1 MITQPRCSCLV
12 ASLDGSRRQLHEKLF
27 IDPLRPKAKSRSSS
41 FELVFFF
48 FATIQVLS
56 HLSGLTNMS
65 HDLVRLREEIERCTK
80 DYGFCPNRIWQI
92 DSQIS
97 DPECHLTGLLR
108 GFTEKLSG
116 SLVGALAHEEHSA
129 CTFDYCEFSNRN
141 FTAVQQYHE
150 PVFSE
155 AEDGESIGRQHRDKS
170 VCSPLKD
177 LFREDTLFNAVNAG
191 MPTAWHFNGRTL
203 IRHPQ
208 PFMAISHVWSDGTGS
223 GPWGPGHVN
232 ECLYI
237 YFKRLAERFQCE
249 GIWWDT
255 LCIPQDKVARGKA
268 LNIMHLN
275 YEYARVTLV
284 HDRFLRKIP
293 FTEPQTACMAIIL
306 SSWFTRGWT
315 ALELAKSQKVKVIF
329 KDCIKDLDE
338 DILGKAGDIP
348 AAAVIRNLRTSGISG
363 IEDLIR
369 TLGPRYTSWPS
380 DRAIIAGLLAGIDT
394 LQSTSGET
402 FQRDIYQ
409 RILLKIGTI
418 SHGHLFHTSATMS
431 DGFSWF
437 PTNLFQLP
445 HSAIHPELTINDSG
459 EVIGTWKVVSPHCVQ
474 LQDCVWDVS
483 HPLIEAR
490 VRHVLVENRDKHVLL
505 VVPAEGNIQDNNVQ
519 RALLVEV
526 FRCGSELPGFKC
538 QFVGSMRFHT
548 ALTDSGQSKD
558 MVVNIG
564 NTRDCQRLSQ
574 HEIAW
579 DIIDQYEAATD
590 TRIEARQ
597 DDRLHISLEEG
608 WTICHHAA
616 WVDDWSLVEV
626 ESDPGP
632 YNQTDSLGR
641 RPIHLAAER
650 GHHEIVLQLIAMG
663 MDPSC
668 PDGTGQTPLHRAA
681 WGGSLRSVE
690 CLLENGSRARAR
702 DKFGNSALHVAADM
716 GFEDVVYCLCGKVDV
731 MIRGRNGLTP
741 LHYAAMSGHEAICAY
756 FLHMGAEIDA
766 VDRAFGWTP
775 LHCAADNG
783 HAETVRRLLAHKAA
797 VEAQDKIFKWTALH
811 FAEMNGNEEVA
822 RLLTDKK
829 ASQHAKDKNGWTPQ
843 HFAKIR
849 LSTTSFISTMS
860 KVSWTLPHLLA
871 IDGCGQVTRLLLD
884 TEKGQG
890 ISQGTIRS
898 HILHEAA
905 NRGYHRA
912 VNALFRGRVYVRETF
927 LCCELDIPTI
937 FESLRT
943 YSKLLGQFTPLHLA
957 AHKGY
962 SKTCWT
968 LVENGAKINQES
980 IGEEIWADRLTAL
993 HLAALGGCPRTVS
1006 SLLKQGADLNHQTAR
1021 GYTALHFAA
1030 IGGHKDVVEKLLDER
1045 ASIYVQSAD
1054 KFSALAY
1061 AVRGGYDTIVD
1072 MLLDKHPSVDE
1083 HSNAHGA
1090 MFLAILLGR
1099 VEIFSRLIQRGA
1111 PVEARINR
1119 LTLLHHAARYGQEKI
1134 VEILLSHH
1142 ADVHATVPDDLGG
1155 ITGFKGR
1162 LETHR
1167 RATPLHLAAEGGHEI
1182 VTQMLLNA
1190 DANVHLRNY
1199 DQLTPLHLAARE
1211 GHSKIVL
1218 QLLDKGAAI
1227 HGDSQTGTTPLHL
1240 AVRGAGTTVLN
1251 KFLKGN
1257 SDDAEDVVDHRFTK
1271 TVEELLRHHAD
1282 PNAADNLGRTALH
1295 YAAESGWEEIAM
1307 KLIEG
1312 GASADSKSKDGQ
1324 APRRLALQAGHDTLA
1339 KALGRHEKNLF
1350 QRLRR

>member
-1 MITQPRCSCLV
+1 
-12 ASLDGSRRQLHEKLF
+12 
-27 IDPLRPKAKSRSSS
+27 
-41 FELVFFF
+41 
-48 FATIQVLS
+48 
-56 HLSGLTNMS
+56 MS
-65 HDLVRLREEIERCTK
+65 HDLVRLREEIERSTK

-97 DPECHLTGLLR
+97 DPECHLTGLLQ

-116 SLVGALAHEEHSA
+116 SLVDAMSHEEHSA

-155 AEDGESIGRQHRDKS
+155 TEDDETTRTQHNGRDKS

-191 MPTAWHFNGRTL
+191 LPTAWHFDGRTL

-223 GPWGPGHVN
+223 GPWGPGQVN

-249 GIWWDT
+249 GIWWDA
-255 LCIPQDKVARGKA
+255 LCIPQDKIARGKA

-293 FTEPQTACMAIIL
+293 FTGPQTACMAIIL

-315 ALELAKSQKVKVIF
+315 ALELAKSQKVKIIF

-338 DILGKAGDIP
+338 DILAKAGSNP
-348 AAAVIRNLRTSGISG
+348 AANVISNLRTSGIMG

-394 LQSTSGET
+394 LQSSSGET

-409 RILLKIGTI
+409 RLLLKIGTI

-445 HSAIHPELTINDSG
+445 HSAIHPELTINNSG
-459 EVIGTWKVVSPHCVQ
+459 EVTGTWKVISPHCVQ

-505 VVPAEGNIQDNNVQ
+505 VVPAEGNIEDTNVR

-526 FRCGSELPGFKC
+526 FRCGSELPAFKC
-538 QFVGSMRFHT
+538 EFVGSMRFHT
-548 ALTDSGQSKD
+548 ALTDAGQSKD

-579 DIIDQYEAATD
+579 DIINQYEAATD

-597 DDRLHISLEEG
+597 HDRLHISLEEG
-608 WTICHHAA
+608 WTIYHHAA
-616 WVDDWSLVEV
+616 WVDDWSLVEF
-626 ESDPGP
+626 ESDLGP
-632 YNQTDSLGR
+632 YNQPDAIGR

-650 GHHEIVLQLIAMG
+650 GHQEIVTQLIAMG
-663 MDPSC
+663 MDPNC
-668 PDGTGQTPLHRAA
+668 PDSTDQTPLHRAA
-681 WGGSLRSVE
+681 WGGSLRTVE
-690 CLLENGSRARAR
+690 CLLENGSTAEAR

-716 GFEDVVYCLCGKVDV
+716 GFEDVVRCLCGKVNV

-741 LHYAAMSGHEAICAY
+741 LHYAAMSGHEAICEY
-756 FLHMGAEIDA
+756 LLQMGADVDA

-783 HAETVRRLLAHKAA
+783 HAKAVRRLFAHKAA
-797 VEAQDKIFKWTALH
+797 VEARDEILKWTPLH

-822 RLLTDKK
+822 RLLRENK
-829 ASQHAKDKNGWTPQ
+829 ASQHAKDNNGWTPEY
-843 HFAKIR
+843 FAKIR
-849 LSTTSFISTMS
+849 LSTTSVVGKTS
-860 KVSWTLPHLLA
+860 KLSWTLPHLLA
-871 IDGCGQVTRLLLD
+871 IDGRREVTRLFLD
-884 TEKGQG
+884 TEKGED

-912 VNALFRGRVYVRETF
+912 VSALVRESVHFRESF
-927 LCCELDIPTI
+927 LGCELDVSTI
-937 FESLRT
+937 YESSRA
-943 YSKLLGQFTPLHLA
+943 YSKLLGRFTPLHLA

-962 SKTCWT
+962 SKTCWI
-968 LVENGAKINQES
+968 LVQNGANINQES
-980 IGEEIWADRLTAL
+980 IGEEMWADRFTAL

-1006 SLLKQGADLNHQTAR
+1006 SLVQQGADLDHQTAR
-1021 GYTALHFAA
+1021 GFTALHFAA
-1030 IGGHKDVVEKLLDER
+1030 MGGHKDVVEKLLEER
-1045 ASIYVQSAD
+1045 ASIYIKSDD
-1054 KFSALAY
+1054 KLTPLAY
-1061 AVRGGYDTIVD
+1061 AAQGGYGTIVD
-1072 MLLDKHPSVDE
+1072 MLLDKHPSEAVDE
-1083 HSNAHGA
+1083 NTYARGA
-1090 MFLAILLGR
+1090 MHRAIKYGR

-1111 PVEARINR
+1111 PVEATTNW
-1119 LTLLHHAARYGQEKI
+1119 LTPLHNAARYGQEKI
-1134 VEILLSHH
+1134 VEILLKHH
-1142 ADVHATVPDDLGG
+1142 AEVDATVTDDLGG
-1155 ITGFKGR
+1155 TTGYRAR
-1162 LETHR
+1162 LETYR
-1167 RATPLHLAAEGGHEI
+1167 LATPLHLAAEGGHEI
-1182 VTQMLLNA
+1182 VTQMLLDAN
-1190 DANVHLRNY
+1190 ANVHLRNY
-1199 DQLTPLHLAARE
+1199 LQLTPLHLAARE

-1227 HGDSQTGTTPLHL
+1227 HGNLQAKSTPLHL

-1257 SDDAEDVVDHRFTK
+1257 SDDAEQVLDHRFIK

-1282 PNAADNLGRTALH
+1282 PNAADNSGRTPLH
-1295 YAAESGWEEIAM
+1295 YAAESGWEKIVM

-1312 GASADSKSKDGQ
+1312 GASADAKNKDGQ
-1324 APRRLALQAGHDTLA
+1324 TPRRLALQAGHDTLA

-1350 QRLRR
+1350 QRLRHKSQDFMMT

>member
-1 MITQPRCSCLV
+1 
-12 ASLDGSRRQLHEKLF
+12 
-27 IDPLRPKAKSRSSS
+27 
-41 FELVFFF
+41 
-48 FATIQVLS
+48 
-56 HLSGLTNMS
+56 MS
-65 HDLVRLREEIERCTK
+65 HDLVRFREEIERCTK
-80 DYGFCPNRIWQI
+80 NYGFCPNRIWQI

-97 DPECHLTGLLR
+97 DPECHLTGLLQ

-116 SLVGALAHEEHSA
+116 SLVDAMSHEEHSA

-150 PVFSE
+150 PAFLE
-155 AEDGESIGRQHRDKS
+155 AKDDETTRSQHTGRDKS

-191 MPTAWHFNGRTL
+191 LPTAWHFNGRTL

-249 GIWWDT
+249 GIWWDA

-293 FTEPQTACMAIIL
+293 FTEPQTACMAIIF

-315 ALELAKSQKVKVIF
+315 ALELAKSQKVKIIF

-338 DILGKAGDIP
+338 DILAKAGGNP
-348 AAAVIRNLRTSGISG
+348 AANVISNLRTSGIMG

-394 LQSTSGET
+394 LQSGSGET

-409 RILLKIGTI
+409 RILLKIGTV

-445 HSAIHPELTINDSG
+445 HSAIHPELTINGSG
-459 EVIGTWKVVSPHCVQ
+459 EVIGTWKVLSPHCVQ

-505 VVPAEGNIQDNNVQ
+505 VVPAEGNIPDTNVR

-526 FRCGSELPGFKC
+526 FRCGSDIPAFKC
-538 QFVGSMRFHT
+538 EFVGSMRFHT
-548 ALTDSGQSKD
+548 ALTDAGQSKN

-564 NTRDCQRLSQ
+564 NTRDCQQLSQ

-597 DDRLHISLEEG
+597 DDRLNISLEEG

-616 WVDDWSLVEV
+616 WVDDWSLVEI

-632 YNQTDSLGR
+632 YNQPDALGR

-650 GHHEIVLQLIAMG
+650 GHHEIVTQLIAMG
-663 MDPSC
+663 VDPSC
-668 PDGTGQTPLHRAA
+668 PDSTNQTPLHRAA
-681 WGGSLRSVE
+681 WGGSLKTVE
-690 CLLENGSRARAR
+690 CLLENGSTAKAR

-716 GFEDVVYCLCGKVDV
+716 GFEDVVYYLCGKVDV
-731 MIRGRNGLTP
+731 MLRGKNGLTP

-756 FLHMGAEIDA
+756 LLHMGADIDA
-766 VDRAFGWTP
+766 VDGVFGWTP

-783 HAETVRRLLAHKAA
+783 HAETVRRLLVHKAA
-797 VEAQDKIFKWTALH
+797 VEAQDSMFKWTPLH
-811 FAEMNGNEEVA
+811 FAEMNGNEGVA
-822 RLLTDKK
+822 RLLKENK
-829 ASQHAKDKNGWTPQ
+829 ASRHAKDKNGWAPQ
-843 HFAKIR
+843 DFAKVR
-849 LSTTSFISTMS
+849 LSTKCINVKS

-871 IDGCGQVTRLLLD
+871 MDGRREVTRLLLD
-884 TEKGQG
+884 TEKGKDISRG
-890 ISQGTIRS
+890 IIRS

-905 NRGYHRA
+905 SRGYHRA
-912 VNALFRGRVYVRETF
+912 VHALVRGSVYVRESF
-927 LCCELDIPTI
+927 LGCELDISTI
-937 FESLRT
+937 FESSRAF
-943 YSKLLGQFTPLHLA
+943 SKLLGRFTPLHLA

-962 SKTCWT
+962 SKTCWI
-968 LVENGAKINQES
+968 LVENGANINEES
-980 IGEEIWADRLTAL
+980 VGEEMRTNRFTAL

-1006 SLLKQGADLNHQTAR
+1006 SLVQQGADLNRQTAL

-1030 IGGHKDVVEKLLDER
+1030 MGGHKDVVEKLLEER

-1054 KFSALAY
+1054 RFTALAY
-1061 AVRGGYDTIVD
+1061 AVQGGHDSVVD
-1072 MLLDKHPSVDE
+1072 MLLDKHPSLDRRT
-1083 HSNAHGA
+1083 HAQGA
-1090 MFLAILLGR
+1090 MYKAIMTGR
-1099 VEIFSRLIQRGA
+1099 VEIFRRLIQRGA
-1111 PVEARINR
+1111 PVEEHINW
-1119 LTLLHHAARYGQEKI
+1119 LTLLHHAAKCGQDKI
-1134 VEILLSHH
+1134 VEILLKHH
-1142 ADVHATVPDDLGG
+1142 ADVDATVPEDLGG
-1155 ITGFKGR
+1155 ATGYRAR
-1162 LETHR
+1162 LETYR
-1167 RATPLHLAAEGGHEI
+1167 RATPLHLAAEAGHEV
-1182 VTQMLLNA
+1182 VTQMLLDA
-1190 DANVHLRNY
+1190 HANVHLRNCN
-1199 DQLTPLHLAARE
+1199 QLTPLHIAARE
-1211 GHSKIVL
+1211 GHAKIVL
-1218 QLLDKGAAI
+1218 QLLDKGADI
-1227 HGDSQTGTTPLHL
+1227 HERTQAGSTPLHL
-1240 AVRGAGTTVLN
+1240 AVRWAGTTEIA

-1257 SDDAEDVVDHRFTK
+1257 SDDAEEVVDHRITK
-1271 TVEELLRHHAD
+1271 TVEELLRQHAD
-1282 PNAADNLGRTALH
+1282 PNAADNLGRTPLH

-1312 GASADSKSKDGQ
+1312 GASADSKNKDGQ
-1324 APRRLALQAGHDTLA
+1324 TPRRLALQAGHDTLA

-1350 QRLRR
+1350 QRIRHRSEDFRMT